1 MNDKMENLRH
11 STTASAWTDRIH
23 VPTALRAG
31 FGTIVTYTICTTLTT
46 LFAMS
51 PARGDIKL
59 ERRIADPTRA
69 VVKLFGAGV
78 GNLDSYGSGTLV
90 SADGHV
96 VTVWNHLINTGY
108 LTAVTADGKRFQTDV
123 IGTSASHD
131 LAVLQLRHDAGE
143 RFAFVNLST
152 AVKPESGSE
161 VLAFSNMFHV
171 ATGNEA
177 VSVVHGIISAETQ
190 LSAGLGRWKLPVTS
204 SVLILDA
211 VTNNSGAAGGLL
223 VDVDGN
229 PVGLL
234 GRELRHNDLGTWVN
248 YAVPFETLNPVI
260 ETILKGD
267 TVRQEPD
274 TGTKPSLSDRQL
286 TAVWGMTLLP
296 EVVRES
302 PAYIDRVGPKS
313 PAAQAGFRRGD
324 LVVLVNGDVVQTS
337 RKLRTLLAAIRS
349 GLKVSITVNRNGVL
363 KSFEM
368 RVP

>member
-1 MNDKMENLRH
+1 MINEVAISRH
-11 STTASAWTDRIH
+11 TGTETACTMKIPDR
-23 VPTALRAG
+23 VRLRAG
-31 FGTIVTYTICTTLTT
+31 FGKFVAHAMCGTLTV
-46 LFAMS
+46 LFAHS
-51 PARGDIKL
+51 PAPADI
-59 ERRIADPTRA
+59 EPEQSIAEPTRT

-143 RFAFVNLST
+143 RFSFVDLST
-152 AVKPESGSE
+152 ALKPETGSQ
-161 VLAFSNMFHV
+161 VFAFSNMFHV

-177 VSVVHGIISAETQ
+177 VSVVHGIISAEAE
-190 LSAGLGRWKLPVTS
+190 LSAGLGRWNLPVQS

-211 VTNNSGAAGGLL
+211 ITNNSGAAGGLL
-223 VDVDGN
+223 ADVYGN

-234 GRELRHNDLGTWVN
+234 GRELRHTESGTWVN

-267 TVRQEPD
+267 TVKQEPD

-286 TAVWGMTLLP
+286 TSVWGMTLLP

-302 PAYIDRVGPKS
+302 PAFIDRVIPDS
-313 PAAQAGFRRGD
+313 PAARAGLQRGD
-324 LVVLVNGDVVQTS
+324 LVVLINDDVIQTS
-337 RKLRTLLAAIRS
+337 RKLRTLLADIRS
-349 GLKVSITVNRNGVL
+349 GLRVSITVNRNDALTLV
-363 KSFEM
+363 EM